1 MPGERSDV
9 RRPRHLGR
17 TGWGDD
23 LRGDVPYALRGLR
36 RTPGFTTAAVLT
48 LALGI
53 GATTAVFSVVN
64 AVLLEPLPY
73 RDSDRLVRIV
83 ERAPA
88 PNANAPL
95 LRRTGMTWS
104 EFTAWRQDTTTLSDM
119 AFTISPPITLM
130 PTSGGSARLTGTLLS
145 PNTFALLGARARLG
159 RTLDAAD
166 AAAGSNVVVI
176 STGAWQRYFQGD
188 PGIIGRSVALKTLGP
203 EAGFLDGT
211 PLTIVGVMPQSFDF
225 PIPNAD
231 YWAPI
236 PEGSPA
242 RQRFAGGVIARL
254 QDGTAVQAA
263 TDEANSLGEK
273 VRPKPRAGPFSR
285 ALPAGVRRF
294 EVEGV
299 KEQIVASSRPALR
312 VLTIAVGAVLL
323 IVCANVANLLLARGT
338 ARRREIAVRLAVG
351 ASRGRILRQFITESL
366 VLSAIGGIL
375 GALLAVGGVYLL
387 REFASPHAQGVFQLS
402 FGGAMLPRLH
412 EIGVDGRLLGLAM
425 ALAAITALLVG
436 AMPAFRM
443 SRVEHVQV
451 MNYRGAGGQGGAG
464 DTRLRGMLVV
474 AQLVVAT
481 ILLVGAGLLINS
493 FTRLARVDPGWNPS
507 GVLTF
512 YLVMPQDY
520 STARKAEL
528 IETLLTELRRLPEVK
543 SAGYTYAG
551 ALLGIVDLVGAFVPP
566 GRTPD
571 EMRDHPDTPQLRAMS
586 HGYLQTMGVRLLSG
600 RLFEAGDDAAA
611 PPVIIVNR
619 TVVRRLFDNENPV
632 GRFVHFDGRME
643 YPPQQII
650 GVVDDMRQSRLDRE
664 PAPQMFADYRQVLAL
679 TQARKLPT
687 AVQERLAFG
696 FLSFVVRTDRNPASL
711 MPTVRS
717 LVNRVDAAAGI
728 DAMLPMDQLVASSLT
743 RQRFYAILLGLFAI
757 IAAVLGAIGIYG
769 VLAYAVGQRTQEIG
783 IRMALGA
790 RRGAVLGLVLRRGV
804 ILITSG
810 IALGLAG
817 ALGLTRYLSGM
828 LFDLTPLDPAT
839 YVAVTVAFTLVAL
852 VASYLP
858 ARRATRVDPVVAL
871 RHE

>member
-1 MPGERSDV
+1 MPDG
-9 RRPRHLGR
+9 
-17 TGWGDD
+17 GWVDD
-23 LRGDVPYALRGLR
+23 LRGDVPYAVRGLM
-36 RTPGFTTAAVLT
+36 RTPGFTIAAVLT

-53 GATTAVFSVVN
+53 GAATAVFSVVN
-64 AVLLEPLPY
+64 AVVLDPLPY
-73 RDSDRLVRIV
+73 RDSERLVRIV

-88 PNANAPL
+88 PSANAPL

-104 EFTAWRQDTTTLSDM
+104 EFTEWRRRTTTLSDM
-119 AFTISPPITLM
+119 ALTINPPITLM
-130 PTSGGSARLTGTLLS
+130 PTSAGSARLTGTLLS
-145 PNTFALLGARARLG
+145 ANTFAVLGANARLG

-166 AAAGSNVVVI
+166 EGAGSNVVVI

-188 PGIIGRSVALKTLGP
+188 PGIIGRSITLKTLGP

-211 PLTIVGVMPQSFDF
+211 PLTIVGVMPQTFDY

-236 PEGSPA
+236 TESTWTQAVLGPTA
-242 RQRFAGGVIARL
+242 RERFPGGVIARL
-254 QDGTAVQAA
+254 RDGTAVPAA
-263 TDEANSLGEK
+263 TDEANSLGERI
-273 VRPKPRAGPFSR
+273 RPKPAAGPFSR
-285 ALPAGVRRF
+285 ALPEGVRRF
-294 EVEGV
+294 DVEGV
-299 KEQIVASSRPALR
+299 KEQIVAPSRPALG

-338 ARRREIAVRLAVG
+338 VRRREIAVRLAVG
-351 ASRGRILRQFITESL
+351 ASRGRILRQLITESL
-366 VLSAIGGIL
+366 VLSAIGGLL

-425 ALAAITALLVG
+425 ALAAVTALLVG
-436 AMPAFRM
+436 VMPAFRM
-443 SRVEHVQV
+443 SRVEHMQV
-451 MNYRGAGGQGGAG
+451 MNARGAGGQGGGG
-464 DTRLRGMLVV
+464 DTRLRGLLVV
-474 AQLVVAT
+474 AQMVVAT

-493 FTRLARVDPGWNPS
+493 FMRLARVDPGWNPA

-520 STARKAEL
+520 STTRKAEL
-528 IETLLTELRRLPEVK
+528 IENLLTELRRLPEVK

-551 ALLGIVDLVGAFVPP
+551 ALLGIVDTVGPFVPP
-566 GRTPD
+566 GRTNE
-571 EMRDHPDTPQLRAMS
+571 EMRDHPDTPHLRAMS
-586 HGYLQTMGVRLLSG
+586 HGYLETMSVRLLSG
-600 RLFEAGDDAAA
+600 RVFNSGDDAAA
-611 PPVIIVNR
+611 PPGIIVNR
-619 TVVRRLFDNENPV
+619 TVVQRFFNNENPV

-650 GVVDDMRQSRLDRE
+650 GVVEDMRQLRLDRE

-696 FLSFVVRTDRNPASL
+696 FLSFVVRTDRDPATL

-717 LVNRVDAAAGI
+717 LVNRVDGAAGI
-728 DAMLPMDQLVASSLT
+728 DAMLPMEQLVASSLT
-743 RQRFYAILLGLFAI
+743 RQRFYAILLGLFAAT
-757 IAAVLGAIGIYG
+757 AAVLGAIGIYG

-790 RRGAVLGLVLRRGV
+790 RRAAVLGLVLGRGV
-804 ILITSG
+804 VLITTG

-828 LFDLTPLDPAT
+828 LYDLTPLDPAT
-839 YVAVTVAFTLVAL
+839 YAAVAIAFAVVAL

>member
-1 MPGERSDV
+1 MDRFTWV
-9 RRPRHLGR
+9 
-17 TGWGDD
+17 DD

-36 RTPGFTTAAVLT
+36 RAPGFTIAAVLT

-53 GATTAVFSVVN
+53 GAATAVFSVVN

-83 ERAPA
+83 ERAPGA
-88 PNANAPL
+88 AANAPL
-95 LRRTGMTWS
+95 LRRTGMTWA
-104 EFTAWRQDTTTLSDM
+104 EFTAWRQSTTTLSDM
-119 AFTISPPITLM
+119 ALTINPPITLM
-130 PTSGGSARLTGTLLS
+130 PTSAGSARLTGTLLS
-145 PNTFALLGARARLG
+145 ANTFAMLGASPRLG
-159 RTLDAAD
+159 RPLDAAD
-166 AAAGSNVVVI
+166 EAAGSNVVVI

-188 PGIIGRSVALKTLGP
+188 PGIIGRTIALKTLGP

-236 PEGSPA
+236 TAGSPA
-242 RQRFAGGVIARL
+242 QRFAGGVIARL
-254 QDGTAVQAA
+254 RDGAGIQAA

-273 VRPKPRAGPFSR
+273 VRPKPTAGPFSR
-285 ALPAGVRRF
+285 PLPDGLRRF
-294 EVEGV
+294 DVESV
-299 KEQIVASSRPALR
+299 KEQIVAASRPALR

-323 IVCANVANLLLARGT
+323 IVCANVTNLLLARGT
-338 ARRREIAVRLAVG
+338 SRRREIAVRLAVG

-366 VLSAIGGIL
+366 VLSAIGGVL

-387 REFASPHAQGVFQLS
+387 REFASPHAQGVFQIS

-412 EIGVDGRLLGLAM
+412 EIAVDGRLLGLAI
-425 ALAAITALLVG
+425 ALSAITALLTGV
-436 AMPAFRM
+436 MPAFRM
-443 SRVEHVQV
+443 SRVDHVLAI
-451 MNYRGAGGQGGAG
+451 NDRGAGGQSSAG
-464 DTRLRGMLVV
+464 DTRVRGTLVIAQMV
-474 AQLVVAT
+474 AAT

-493 FTRLARVDPGWNPS
+493 FTKLARVNPGWNPS

-520 STARKAEL
+520 STARKAAL
-528 IETLLTELRRLPEVK
+528 IETLLAELRRLPEVR

-551 ALLGIVDLVGAFVPP
+551 PLLGIVDRVGAFVPP
-566 GRTPD
+566 GRTPE

-586 HGYLQTMGVRLLSG
+586 HGYLQTMNVRLLSG
-600 RLFEAGDDAAA
+600 RLFEPTDDAAA

-619 TVVRRLFDNENPV
+619 TVVQRLFNNEDPV
-632 GRFVHFDGRME
+632 GRLVHFDGRVE

-650 GVVDDMRQSRLDRE
+650 GVVDDMRQTRLDQE

-696 FLSFVVRTDRNPASL
+696 FLSFVVRTDRDPATL

-728 DAMLPMDQLVASSLT
+728 DAMLPMEQLVASSLT
-743 RQRFYAILLGLFAI
+743 RQRFYAILLGLFAA

-769 VLAYAVGQRTQEIG
+769 VLAYAVSQRTQEIG

-790 RRGAVLGLVLRRGV
+790 RRAAVLRLVMGRGV
-804 ILITSG
+804 ILLVSG
-810 IALGLAG
+810 ITLGLAG

-828 LFDLTPLDPAT
+828 LYDLTPLDPAT
-839 YVAVTVAFTLVAL
+839 YAAVAIAFALVAL
-852 VASYLP
+852 LASYLP